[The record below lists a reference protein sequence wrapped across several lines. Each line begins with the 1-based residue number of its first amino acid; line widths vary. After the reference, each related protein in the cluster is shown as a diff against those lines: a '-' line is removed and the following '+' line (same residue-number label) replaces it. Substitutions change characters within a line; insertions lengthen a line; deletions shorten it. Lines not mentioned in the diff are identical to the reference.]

1 MKHAS
6 MAFALLAITGLVS
19 ACASSAPRGPSTK
32 VINRVLAT
40 APGEAQPS
48 AIVAVEIAYRQS
60 AEQKGQFAA
69 GADYAAAGA
78 LLHARQGPL
87 AYLSAGDALN
97 QSGRTAQW
105 EPRVVVMS
113 CDGAMALSQGRYV
126 DQDGIVGN
134 YVTIWERQNQNEY
147 EYKWIYDVAGPD
159 VPQPPPRRQI
169 EDGDIVVTAI
179 DSIKGLVATCPRGNA
194 PIPAPPAIPIGEDG
208 ASDAKLSRDG
218 TMRWR
223 WEHRPGGMKYV
234 AAEYFYEGDWIT
246 AVEETLASPAER

>member
-1 MKHAS
+1 MRKSCA
-6 MAFALLAITGLVS
+6 ALALLAMTGLVS
-19 ACASSAPRGPSTK
+19 ACASSGIRGPSNK
-32 VINRVLAT
+32 VINRVLAS

-48 AIVAVEIAYRQS
+48 AIVAVEVAYKQA
-60 AEQKGQFAA
+60 AEEMGQFVAA
-69 GADYAAAGA
+69 ENYAAPGA
-78 LLHARQGPL
+78 LIHSRRGPL
-87 AYLSAGDALN
+87 YFSAVADALK
-97 QSGRTAQW
+97 QSGMSAQW

-113 CDGAMALSQGRYV
+113 CDGAMAVSQGRFV

-134 YVTIWERQNQNEY
+134 YVTVWARQSDG
-147 EYKWIYDVAGPD
+147 EYKWTYDVAGPD

-194 PIPAPPAIPIGEDG
+194 PIPPPPAIGIGEDG
-208 ASDAKLSRDG
+208 ASDAKLSADG

-223 WEHRPGGMKYV
+223 WEHRPDGMKYI

-246 AVEETLASPAER
+246 AVEETLASPAEG